1 VAQDDQTGQ
10 QINFNLDPNKTP
22 VFYVDSYLIGNNEH
36 AMTFSFAQA
45 LPDAVQHNI
54 VARVA
59 LTKDQA
65 KEFLKLLAEHIEK
78 FEV

>member
-1 VAQDDQTGQ
+1 MANKNQPQ
-10 QINFNLDPNKTP
+10 QPMNFGIDPNKTP
-22 VFYVDSYLIGNNEH
+22 VLHVDSYLIGNNEH
-36 AMTFSFAQA
+36 AVTFSFAQA
-45 LPDAVQHNI
+45 LPDPSQQNV

-59 LTKDQA
+59 MSKEQA